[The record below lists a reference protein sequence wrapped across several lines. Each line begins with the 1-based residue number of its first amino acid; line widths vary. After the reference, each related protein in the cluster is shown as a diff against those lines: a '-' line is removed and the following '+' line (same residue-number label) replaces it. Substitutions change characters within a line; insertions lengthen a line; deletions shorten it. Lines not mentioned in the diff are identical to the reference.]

1 MRFPRSSGLLMPVFS
16 LPNGH
21 GIGDLGESA
30 FHFVDFLQSAGQSLW
45 QLLPMGPAA
54 RGNSPY
60 SSYSAFAGSPLFIS
74 AQGLVELGLLSQQDA
89 SAADPQSSPAGLIA
103 DASVNPPAV
112 DYSAVRRSKKT
123 LLRQA
128 FQKFQTADLPELKR
142 QFDGFCKAQADW
154 LEDFVLFEALAIEQN
169 DFDWSHWDASLA
181 GREAAAVQ
189 AAAER
194 LADAIQFS
202 KFEQFLFHKQWH
214 ALKAYA
220 NERGVGIYGDMPI
233 FVAYESADVWA
244 NQHLYQ
250 LGQNGRPTVVAGVPP
265 DYFSE
270 TGQMWGNPLYA
281 WERHAET
288 GYAWWIRRLKQ
299 ALESFDLLRLDHFRG
314 FESYW
319 EIPADAENAI
329 SGQWKPAPGDAL
341 FGAVRDALGDV
352 PIVAEDLG
360 LITEEVHQLR
370 GRLGFPGM
378 RVLQFGFEHHHDAY
392 HRPECYP
399 DDSVAYTGTHDNE
412 TIMGWFNRRLDE
424 GVSQDLISPLL
435 SGKADRIHLDLITNV
450 ANSAAHTVV
459 FPIQDLLGLG
469 NEARVNTPGEPDGN
483 WEWRCASGALT
494 PELANTLRELTT
506 NSGRA

>member
-1 MRFPRSSGLLMPVFS
+1 MPVFS
-16 LPNGH
+16 LPNDL

-30 FHFVDFLQSAGQSLW
+30 FRFVDFLQSAGQSLW

-74 AQGLVELGLLSQQDA
+74 VPELVELGLVPQQHGDTDA
-89 SAADPQSSPAGLIA
+89 QSLAPSSASEPSGQRPP
-103 DASVNPPAV
+103 VNYPG
-112 DYSAVRRSKKT
+112 VRQSKKAI
-123 LLRQA
+123 LRQA
-128 FQKFQTADLPELKR
+128 FQEFQANGQTDLR
-142 QFDGFCKAQADW
+142 QQFDDFCQTQAEW
-154 LEDFVLFEALAIEQN
+154 LENFVLFEALAIEQD
-169 DFDWSHWDASLA
+169 DFDWSHWDSALA
-181 GREAAAVQ
+181 GRQESALQTAAD
-189 AAAER
+189 R
-194 LADAIQFS
+194 LADEMQFS
-202 KFEQFLFHKQWH
+202 RFEQFLFHKQWH

-220 NERGVGIYGDMPI
+220 NERGIRIYGDMPI
-233 FVAYESADVWA
+233 FVAYESVDVWA

-250 LGQNGRPTVVAGVPP
+250 LGDDRRPTVVAGVPP

-281 WERHAET
+281 WEKHAESD
-288 GYAWWIRRLKQ
+288 YSWWIHRLKQ

-319 EIPADAENAI
+319 EIPADAEDAT

-341 FGAVRDALGDV
+341 FGAVRNALGNV

-370 GRLGFPGM
+370 SRVGFPGM
-378 RVLQFGFEHHHDAY
+378 RVLQFGFEHHDDAY

-399 DDSVAYTGTHDNE
+399 EDSVAYTGTHDNE
-412 TIMGWFNRRLDE
+412 TMMGWFNRRLAE
-424 GVSQDLISPLL
+424 GVSQDLVSPLL
-435 SGKADRIHLDLITNV
+435 SGQSDRIHIDLITAV

-459 FPIQDLLGLG
+459 FPIQDILGYG

-483 WEWRCASGALT
+483 WAWRCPTNVLT
-494 PELANTLRELTT
+494 SELANTLRQVTSEA
-506 NSGRA
+506 GRTQQ

>member
-1 MRFPRSSGLLMPVFS
+1 MPVFS
-16 LPNGH
+16 LPHGH

-30 FHFVDFLQSAGQSLW
+30 FRFVDFLQSAGQSLW

-74 AQGLVELGLLSQQDA
+74 VQGLIELGLLPEHDAPVADSQSQPTG
-89 SAADPQSSPAGLIA
+89 S
-103 DASVNPPAV
+103 V
-112 DYSAVRRSKKT
+112 DYSTVRQSKKMI
-123 LLRQA
+123 LRQA
-128 FQKFQTADLPELKR
+128 FQNFVANDHSTLKQ
-142 QFDGFCKAQADW
+142 QFEAFCESQADW
-154 LEDFVLFEALAIEQN
+154 LEDFVLFEALAIEQH
-169 DFDWSHWDASLA
+169 DFDWSHWDLPLA
-181 GREAAAVQ
+181 RREESALHAAR
-189 AAAER
+189 ER
-194 LADAIQFS
+194 LVDASQYS
-202 KFEQFLFHKQWH
+202 RFEQFLFHKQWH
-214 ALKAYA
+214 VLKTYA
-220 NERGVGIYGDMPI
+220 NDRGVRIYGDMPI

-250 LGQNGRPTVVAGVPP
+250 LSEDGRPLVVAGVPP

-288 GYAWWIRRLKQ
+288 GYAWWIRRLQQ

-319 EIPADAENAI
+319 KIPADAQDAT
-329 SGQWKPAPGDAL
+329 SGEWNPAPGDAL
-341 FGAVRDALGDV
+341 FGAVRDSLGDV
-352 PIVAEDLG
+352 PIIAEDLG
-360 LITEEVHQLR
+360 LITDEVHHLR
-370 GRLGFPGM
+370 ERLGFPGM

-399 DDSVAYTGTHDNE
+399 EDSVAYTGTHDNE
-412 TIMGWFNRRLDE
+412 TIMGWFQRRLE
-424 GVSQDLISPLL
+424 AGVSQDLLAPLL
-435 SGKADRIHLDLITNV
+435 THQPDRIHLDLITAV

-459 FPIQDLLGLG
+459 FPIQDVLGLG

-483 WEWRCASGALT
+483 WEWRCPSDALT
-494 PELANTLRELTT
+494 PELANTLRELSTA
-506 NSGRA
+506 SGRA